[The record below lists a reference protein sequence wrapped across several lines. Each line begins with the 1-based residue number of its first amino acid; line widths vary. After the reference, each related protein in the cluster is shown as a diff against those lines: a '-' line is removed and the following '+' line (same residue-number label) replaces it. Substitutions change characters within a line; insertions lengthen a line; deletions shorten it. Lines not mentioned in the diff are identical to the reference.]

1 MPVDSPGLAVRKPE
15 TRSRI
20 SNGSHI
26 LPGVDARSTWAR
38 RLKDLIALHTA
49 DLGGVEAISAAEA
62 SIIRRAACLT
72 VELERLE
79 LVFAT
84 TDAKPED
91 LDLYQR
97 MSNTLR
103 RHLETTGLKRVP
115 KNVTPTIE
123 SLAEHL
129 SAEEPVE

>member
-1 MPVDSPGLAVRKPE
+1 MRMDNPGLAVRKPE
-15 TRSRI
+15 GRSRI
-20 SNGSHI
+20 SNGSHL
-26 LPGVDARSTWAR
+26 LPRQTWAR
-38 RLKDLIALHTA
+38 RLRDLIALHTA

-84 TDAKPED
+84 TEAKPED

-97 MSNTLR
+97 MPNTLR

-115 KNVTPTIE
+115 RDVTPTLSE
-123 SLAEHL
+123 YLASKER
-129 SAEEPVE
+129 A

>member
-15 TRSRI
+15 ARSRI

-49 DLGGVEAISAAEA
+49 DLGGLEAISAAES
-62 SIIRRAACLT
+62 SIIRRAATLT

-79 LVFAT
+79 LVFALAGEAT
-84 TDAKPED
+84 PEQID
-91 LDLYQR
+91 IYSR
-97 MSNTLR
+97 VSNTLR
-103 RHLETTGLKRVP
+103 RHLETVGLKRVP
-115 KNVTPTIE
+115 RNVTP
-123 SLAEHL
+123 SVAEYVD
-129 SAEEPVE
+129 AINEADEE